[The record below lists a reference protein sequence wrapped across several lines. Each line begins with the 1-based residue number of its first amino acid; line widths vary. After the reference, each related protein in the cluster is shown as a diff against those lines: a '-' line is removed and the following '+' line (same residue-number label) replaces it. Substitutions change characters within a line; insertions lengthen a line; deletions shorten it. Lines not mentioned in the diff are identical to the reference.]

1 MFGKLPSSCRYHGNK
16 CSPVEKLK
24 KINIAQTI
32 HLLLYYSNIV
42 YCKLNIFITHTCLLY
57 MT

>member
-16 CSPVEKLK
+16 CLPVEILK

-32 HLLLYYSNIV
+32 HLLLYYNDIV
-42 YCKLNIFITHTCLLY
+42 
-57 MT
+57 